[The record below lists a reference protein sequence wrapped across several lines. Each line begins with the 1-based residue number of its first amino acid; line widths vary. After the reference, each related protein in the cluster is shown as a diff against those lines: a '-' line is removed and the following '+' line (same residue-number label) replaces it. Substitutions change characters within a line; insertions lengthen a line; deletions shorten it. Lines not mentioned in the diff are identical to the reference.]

1 MSGGRPV
8 IQRADSRFLGL
19 GVYDSDSDD
28 EEKGEESKHGGGSS
42 RGLVSPAYVEGG
54 EREGMNGIIMS
65 DIPPDII
72 LSHEAEIVPSSS
84 RRSMR
89 LLPPEPEGEVDPS
102 LQAKIQEA
110 YKKKAAVGYSFNE
123 SLFRQ
128 KEFHNPDILTKL
140 ADYHNIDPIGS
151 NYPRSQYDPHEFS
164 RADYYDDLARIQRIE
179 EDKKAEERKKEFAR
193 TNSMT
198 SLLTGTL
205 PLRPPTP
212 GQGVPNIPIP
222 LAGLDGGLTE
232 AQIAAAKS
240 KAKAAA
246 AAAAAAIGQ
255 EFSKKAKENFGNGQV

>member
-110 YKKKAAVGYSFNE
+110 YKKKSSCGIF
-123 SLFRQ
+123 
-128 KEFHNPDILTKL
+128 I
-140 ADYHNIDPIGS
+140 
-151 NYPRSQYDPHEFS
+151 
-164 RADYYDDLARIQRIE
+164 
-179 EDKKAEERKKEFAR
+179 
-193 TNSMT
+193 
-198 SLLTGTL
+198 
-205 PLRPPTP
+205 
-212 GQGVPNIPIP
+212 
-222 LAGLDGGLTE
+222 
-232 AQIAAAKS
+232 
-240 KAKAAA
+240 
-246 AAAAAAIGQ
+246 
-255 EFSKKAKENFGNGQV
+255 